1 MTQQSIKRQSTPHIY
16 IALTGKMRSG
26 KDTVARY
33 LSAQFRKEGFFV
45 NRIAF
50 GDALKAKAKGLY
62 PEEFT
67 EGKKPRELFQW
78 FGQTLRER
86 NEDVWV
92 NQVAQTI
99 NDKNNNSK
107 QWGYNPQV
115 YIITDLRQP
124 NEYQFCKDNNFI
136 IIKIEC
142 DDITRINRMNVLG
155 DNYTPTDLHHD
166 TESHIDKFE
175 VTCTIDTS
183 ELSKDE
189 LFTYTEEIKDKAIKQ
204 FITLKGDN

>member
-26 KDTVARY
+26 KDTVAKQ
-33 LSAQFRKEGFFV
+33 LAKQFKKETFHV
-45 NRIAF
+45 NQIAF
-50 GDALKAKAKGLY
+50 GDALKAKAKELY
-62 PEEFT
+62 PEEFV
-67 EGKKPRELFQW
+67 EGKKPRELYQW

-92 NQVAQTI
+92 NQVAQFI
-99 NDKNNNSK
+99 NKKNK
-107 QWGYNPQV
+107 DTQQWGYDPQV

-136 IIKIEC
+136 IIKVEC
-142 DDITRINRMNVLG
+142 DDVTRVNRMNALG

-166 TESHIDKFE
+166 TETHIDSFD
-175 VTCTIDTS
+175 VTTTIDTS
-183 ELSKDE
+183 ELSTDE
-189 LFTYTEEIKDKAIKQ
+189 LNTYVEEIKDKALEK
-204 FITLKGDN
+204 FITIKGDI

>member
-1 MTQQSIKRQSTPHIY
+1 MTQQSIKRQSTPNIY

-26 KDTVARY
+26 KDTIARY
-33 LSAQFRKEGFFV
+33 LSAQFRKEGFSV

-50 GDALKAKAKGLY
+50 GDALKVKAKELY

-92 NQVAQTI
+92 NQVAQAI
-99 NDKNNNSK
+99 NKKNK
-107 QWGYNPQV
+107 DTKWMGYNPQV

-136 IIKIEC
+136 IIKVEC
-142 DDITRINRMNVLG
+142 NDVTRINRMHELG
-155 DNYTPTDLHHD
+155 DNFTPTDLHHD
-166 TESHIDKFE
+166 TETHIDNFD
-175 VTCTIDTS
+175 VTTTIDTS

-189 LFTYTEEIKDKAIKQ
+189 LFTYTDEIKDKAIEK
-204 FITLKGDN
+204 FIHPKGEI

>member
-26 KDTVARY
+26 KDTVAEQ
-33 LSAQFRKEGFFV
+33 LSKQFKKEAFHV
-45 NRIAF
+45 NQIAF
-50 GDALKAKAKGLY
+50 GYALKAKAKELY
-62 PEEFT
+62 PEEFV
-67 EGKKPRELFQW
+67 EGKKPRELYQW

-92 NQVAQTI
+92 NQVAQFI
-99 NDKNNNSK
+99 NKKNK
-107 QWGYNPQV
+107 DTQQWGYDPQV

-136 IIKIEC
+136 IIKVEC
-142 DDITRINRMNVLG
+142 DDVTRINRLNALG

-166 TESHIDKFE
+166 TETHIDSFN
-175 VTCTIDTS
+175 VTTTIDTS

-189 LFTYTEEIKDKAIKQ
+189 LNTYVEEIKDKAIEK
-204 FITLKGDN
+204 FITIKGEI

>member
-1 MTQQSIKRQSTPHIY
+1 MIQQSIKRQSTPHIY
-16 IALTGKMRSG
+16 VALTGKMRSG
-26 KDTVARY
+26 KDTVAQQ
-33 LSAQFRKEGFFV
+33 LALQFRSEGFFV
-45 NRIAF
+45 NKIAF
-50 GDALKAKAKGLY
+50 GDALKVKAKELY
-62 PEEFT
+62 PEEFIDN
-67 EGKKPRELFQW
+67 KKPRELYQW

-92 NQVAQTI
+92 NQVAQHI
-99 NDKNNNSK
+99 NSTNKKSK

-136 IIKIEC
+136 IIKVEC
-142 DDITRINRMNVLG
+142 DDVARINRMNALG

-166 TESHIDKFE
+166 TESHIDNFV
-175 VTCTIDTS
+175 VTTKIDTS

-189 LFTYTEEIKDKAIKQ
+189 LFTYTKEIKDKAIEK
-204 FITLKGDN
+204 FIQPKGDI

>member
-26 KDTVARY
+26 KDTVAQQ
-33 LSAQFRKEGFFV
+33 LALQFRSEGFFV
-45 NRIAF
+45 NKIAF
-50 GDALKAKAKGLY
+50 GDALKVKAKELY
-62 PEEFT
+62 PEEFIDN
-67 EGKKPRELFQW
+67 KKPRELYQW

-92 NQVAQTI
+92 NQVAQHI
-99 NDKNNNSK
+99 NSTNKQSK

-136 IIKIEC
+136 IIKVEC
-142 DDITRINRMNVLG
+142 DDVARINRMNALG

-166 TESHIDKFE
+166 TETHIDSFD
-175 VTCTIDTS
+175 VTTTIDTS

-189 LFTYTEEIKDKAIKQ
+189 LFTYTKEIKDKAIKQ
-204 FITLKGDN
+204 FIHPKGEI

>member
-1 MTQQSIKRQSTPHIY
+1 MTQQSIKQQSTPHIY

-50 GDALKAKAKGLY
+50 GDALKAKAKELY

-67 EGKKPRELFQW
+67 EGKKPRELLQW

-99 NDKNNNSK
+99 NDKNKNSK

>member
-1 MTQQSIKRQSTPHIY
+1 MPQQTIKRQSTPHIY

-26 KDTVARY
+26 KDTVAQQ
-33 LSAQFRKEGFFV
+33 LALQFREEGFYV
-45 NRIAF
+45 NKIAF
-50 GDALKAKAKGLY
+50 GDALKVKAKELY
-62 PEEFT
+62 PEEFIDN
-67 EGKKPRELFQW
+67 KKPRELYQW

-86 NEDVWV
+86 NENVWV
-92 NQVAQTI
+92 NQVAQAI
-99 NDKNNNSK
+99 NKKNK
-107 QWGYNPQV
+107 DTKWMGYNPQV

-136 IIKIEC
+136 IIKVEC
-142 DDITRINRMNVLG
+142 DDVARIHRMNALG

-166 TESHIDKFE
+166 TETHIDNFE

-189 LFTYTEEIKDKAIKQ
+189 LYTYTEEIKDKAIQK
-204 FITLKGDN
+204 FIQPKGEI